1 MYTNTNVCL
10 FSVEKRKLF
19 IQKLISSLFDVVLV
33 HSSDFMSATRATFHR
48 ALSVGKAL
56 VMFPPLA
63 SSSAPPSSPFTSLLV
78 TLTPYSCLYMLRPT
92 IINLISPSRLHFLL
106 PLSPSFFFCPLWHLS
121 SMYSCLTLGL
131 LVDPNRNETTVL
143 WSNRYSYMLVTL
155 LQEKSLSMLVNF
167 VSDGPTVQ
175 IL

>member
-1 MYTNTNVCL
+1 MSVC
-10 FSVEKRKLF
+10 FQWKKGNY
-19 IQKLISSLFDVVLV
+19 SSRSWFQVYLMLCWSTLV
-33 HSSDFMSATRATFHR
+33 ILCLQQEPPSIACH

-92 IINLISPSRLHFLL
+92 IINLISPSSLHFLL